1 MRKFAAALLL
11 TVATPALAQQMQI
24 ATGPQA
30 VAQGKVLYDQHCT
43 ACHGANAGA
52 GERAP
57 AIVSTATSMRG
68 QRSDAQLMAIV
79 KNGIPGSAMPA
90 WGNRLSDGDIASIG
104 AFIHA
109 LRGNALDNPL
119 PGDVAHGEAV
129 FWGKGGCGSCHAI
142 SGRGNVVGPDLTNI
156 AAMRKSTAIGDAL
169 TKAEH
174 RVYGD
179 GGVHLPSPPPM
190 EYEPVTVVTKAGQ
203 TIQGVMRNQDAW
215 SVQFVSLDGKLH
227 SFDRADLR
235 SITIKP
241 GSIMPTDYDKRLS
254 ADEFKDLMAF
264 LTRQGTKVAPSSP
277 GGGE

>member
-1 MRKFAAALLL
+1 MRLFAVAFLLA
-11 TVATPALAQQMQI
+11 ATPALAQQQP
-24 ATGPQA
+24 ASGPQA
-30 VAQGKVLYDQHCT
+30 VAQGKALYDQHCT

-57 AIVSTATSMRG
+57 AIVSPATSMRG

-90 WGNRLSDGDIASIG
+90 WAGRLSDSDIANIG

-109 LRGNALDNPL
+109 LRGSALDNPL
-119 PGDVAHGEAV
+119 PGDAAHGEAV

-156 AAMRKSTAIGDAL
+156 AAIRKSTAISDAL

-203 TIQGVMRNQDAW
+203 TVQGVMRNQDAW

-235 SITIKP
+235 SVTIRP

-254 ADEFKDLMAF
+254 AEEFRDLMAF
-264 LTRQGTKVAPSSP
+264 LTRQGTKVATTT